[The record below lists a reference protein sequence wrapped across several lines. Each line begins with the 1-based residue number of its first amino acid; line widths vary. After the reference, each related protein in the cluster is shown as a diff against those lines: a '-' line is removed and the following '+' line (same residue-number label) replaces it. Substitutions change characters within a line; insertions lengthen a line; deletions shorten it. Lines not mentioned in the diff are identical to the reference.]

1 MPPLV
6 PSIRDEAPNL
16 VNTILQ
22 LLLDSDNY
30 GERKGAAYGLAGLVK
45 GLGILSLKQL
55 NIMNTLTTAIQNKKN
70 YKHREGNLKKFYFQ
84 EEEKKPCIYFTF
96 YSSQEI
102 YKSVSPPLLIFM
114 VSNNIFSYF
123 NL

>member
-70 YKHREGNLKKFYFQ
+70 YKHREGNFFK
-84 EEEKKPCIYFTF
+84 I
-96 YSSQEI
+96 
-102 YKSVSPPLLIFM
+102 
-114 VSNNIFSYF
+114 
-123 NL
+123 

>member
-70 YKHREGNLKKFYFQ
+70 YKHREGNFLKFGF
-84 EEEKKPCIYFTF
+84 KKKKKGPVFI
-96 YSSQEI
+96 S
-102 YKSVSPPLLIFM
+102 L
-114 VSNNIFSYF
+114 
-123 NL
+123 

>member
-6 PSIRDEAPNL
+6 PAIRDDAPNL
-16 VNTILQ
+16 VNRLLQ
-22 LLLDSDNY
+22 LLLDSNSY

-70 YKHREGNLKKFYFQ
+70 YKHREGILDFFFFFCLFLLFRKLFVLIY
-84 EEEKKPCIYFTF
+84 CILMFT
-96 YSSQEI
+96 
-102 YKSVSPPLLIFM
+102 SVWK
-114 VSNNIFSYF
+114 
-123 NL
+123 